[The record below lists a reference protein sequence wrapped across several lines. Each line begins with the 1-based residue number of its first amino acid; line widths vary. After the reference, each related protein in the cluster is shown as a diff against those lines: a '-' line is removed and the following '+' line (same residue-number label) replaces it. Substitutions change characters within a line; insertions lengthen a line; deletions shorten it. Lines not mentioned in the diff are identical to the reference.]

1 VAIENNTVILCKVQD
16 KKKEK
21 GNDKMAPH
29 TRTRTGKSKKKKK
42 IAAMDDVD
50 DDNYN
55 DNDTEGEKD
64 TKRQR
69 TDDVVPPEPVASA
82 TGTAVSAN
90 NRDSDDDKL
99 PSSDELSEELC
110 NIISTRYSR
119 DEALRTLERLSKWAF
134 THDSDFLKSF
144 HRYSGVVK
152 VLDFLKKT
160 MKDGNCIGAVRME
173 CIKKAANVIAN
184 VTHHGGNNE
193 NVDIATKIATTLMEC
208 DGINTLINASEEYAG
223 GDDVP
228 QLKALSSVW
237 MALRNITVKKDAISK
252 DQAIAIFDTGIDIIS
267 QLKSIDIPLAS
278 SALEPV
284 FYTLHNIV
292 YFNYVTKKYFQDKK
306 IISNCLAVFKK
317 DNTWTCRNETLIRL
331 VIGFFQTCRLKN
343 FLDKSSDYE
352 MLLPLLVMALK
363 EYPSND
369 DIRKCVLSLLYGA
382 CSTVND
388 KNTIVRSGAMEVL
401 GALFTSDDINEDGK
415 NQVRILIHNIS
426 AP

>member
-1 VAIENNTVILCKVQD
+1 VQSARQ
-16 KKKEK
+16 KKKK

-42 IAAMDDVD
+42 TAAMDDVD

-90 NRDSDDDKL
+90 NRESDDDEL

-119 DEALRTLERLSKWAF
+119 DEALRTLDRLSKWAS
-134 THDSDFLKSF
+134 TQDSDFLRSF

-173 CIKKAANVIAN
+173 CIKKAASVIVNV
-184 VTHHGGNNE
+184 VHTGRNNE
-193 NVDIATKIATTLMEC
+193 NVDIATKIAITLMEC

-228 QLKALSSVW
+228 QLHALRTVW
-237 MALRNITVKKDAISK
+237 FALRNITHAQDAIKDAINK
-252 DQAIAIFDTGIDIIS
+252 DQVIVFFDTGIDIIS
-267 QLKSIDIPLAS
+267 QLKSVDIPLAS
-278 SALEPV
+278 NALEQV
-284 FYTLHNIV
+284 FSSLHNIV
-292 YFNYVTKKYFQDKK
+292 LLNYVTKKYFQDKN
-306 IISNCLAVFKK
+306 IISKCLVVFKK
-317 DNTWTCRNETLIRL
+317 DDTWNCRSEALMRTA
-331 VIGFFQTCRLKN
+331 IGFFRTCQFENL
-343 FLDKSSDYE
+343 LDKSSDYE

-363 EYPSND
+363 QYPSND
-369 DIRKCVLSLLYGA
+369 DIRKYVLSLLDGA
-382 CSTVND
+382 CTTIND
-388 KNTIVRSGAMEVL
+388 KKTIVRSGAMEVL

-415 NQVRILIHNIS
+415 DAVRILIHKIS